1 MVKLTNDSIIGQLA
15 TGKNKGKY
23 LMISRFKFQSEDK
36 TVPFQMERNQFPV
49 KLAFGITANRSQG
62 QTYKFIGINLTHHF
76 FVHGQTYVAMSR
88 VGSAKNIKI
97 YQPKNCPTK
106 GYMKN
111 VVYPEVLS
119 TKNVPTKTLEFS
131 QNGNL
136 DNLVHNGWSI
146 HYKCDSC
153 DKTFTTENNLRIH
166 MDNAHEDQNITINEL
181 HSTNQIAQ
189 FAKTPPSTNQ
199 NTQLA
204 KLPPSANQITS
215 LVKTP
220 KITNQ
225 VPQLAK
231 TPPSA
236 NQIAP
241 FAKTPP
247 STNQIARLVKK
258 SQSAPTQPLEEVSNN
273 AVSVKSFG
281 SEKNQSPPYDKKCDF
296 CDKMF
301 QETSNLE
308 AHIITHCITPYKSVV
323 KKHLARK
330 HEIHMENNVL
340 DKALVFHKEK
350 GKILNSPQKT
360 QEKSMKHSNA
370 VFQEKELT
378 NSQSKFQETFLE
390 KIPKTT
396 KEIQITN
403 CFGFDDDDKDEDII
417 EQGMYLFKK
426 GGRE

>member
-1 MVKLTNDSIIGQLA
+1 
-15 TGKNKGKY
+15 
-23 LMISRFKFQSEDK
+23 
-36 TVPFQMERNQFPV
+36 
-49 KLAFGITANRSQG
+49 
-62 QTYKFIGINLTHHF
+62 
-76 FVHGQTYVAMSR
+76 
-88 VGSAKNIKI
+88 
-97 YQPKNCPTK
+97 
-106 GYMKN
+106 
-111 VVYPEVLS
+111 
-119 TKNVPTKTLEFS
+119 
-131 QNGNL
+131 
-136 DNLVHNGWSI
+136 
-146 HYKCDSC
+146 
-153 DKTFTTENNLRIH
+153 
-166 MDNAHEDQNITINEL
+166 MDNAHEDQNSITINEL
-181 HSTNQIAQ
+181 HLTNQIAQ
-189 FAKTPPSTNQ
+189 LAKT
-199 NTQLA
+199 
-204 KLPPSANQITS
+204 PPSANQITT
-215 LVKTP
+215 LVNTP

-247 STNQIARLVKK
+247 STNQIAGLVKK
-258 SQSAPTQPLEEVSNN
+258 SQSTPTQPLEEVSNN

-340 DKALVFHKEK
+340 DKSLVFHKEK
-350 GKILNSPQKT
+350 RKMPNLNSPQQT

-378 NSQSKFQETFLE
+378 NSQSKFQETFFE

-396 KEIQITN
+396 KKIQITN

-417 EQGMYLFKK
+417 EKGMYLF
-426 GGRE
+426 